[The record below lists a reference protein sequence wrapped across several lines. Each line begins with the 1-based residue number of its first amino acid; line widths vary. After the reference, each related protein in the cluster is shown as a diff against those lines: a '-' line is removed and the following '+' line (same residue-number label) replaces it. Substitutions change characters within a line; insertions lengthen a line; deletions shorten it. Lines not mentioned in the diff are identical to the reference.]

1 MPAAPPAAVPA
12 VPAAPATEHLK
23 DFGFLL
29 KDVSRLYS
37 RNIGRHSA
45 ALGLSMAQ
53 CRVLAYLE
61 RHEGISQARL
71 AG

>member
-12 VPAAPATEHLK
+12 VPATEHLK

-29 KDVSRLYS
+29 KDVSRPYS
-37 RNIGRHSA
+37 RNSGRHSA
-45 ALGLSMAQ
+45 ALGLSLAQ